1 MRRLVVT
8 GCGLVTPLGCGVQPV
23 WRRLL
28 AGRSGIRRLPD
39 SIVGDVPSKIAGVVP
54 DKAEDPDAGFDPLPL
69 APAKEMRHM
78 DRFIQFALMAADEA
92 IRQSGWTASTDEQR
106 NRTATIIA
114 SGIGGFHT
122 MMQATR
128 TVDTAGARKLS
139 PFTVPGFLVN
149 MAGAQISIRHGF
161 QGPIGAPVTACA
173 ASIQAIADG
182 ARLIRNGEADVA
194 VCGGSESCIERVS
207 LGSFAAARALST
219 RYNDTPEKA
228 SRPFDMARDGFVMSE
243 GSAVLVI
250 EALDHAI
257 ARGAAPLAEVLGYGT
272 TADAHH
278 IAAAPPDANGLQR
291 CMQIALQSA
300 RVAPDVVEYI
310 NAHATSTPLGDA
322 AELTAIRSVFGEN
335 AKLSVSSTKSSTGHL
350 LGAAGATAAIFVIQA
365 LLHGV
370 LPFTLNLHE
379 LDPAAGDIHVIG
391 GEPLQ
396 RAIGCAM
403 LNGFGFGGVNASL
416 LLKGWPGA
424 Q

>member
-28 AGRSGIRRLPD
+28 TGRSGIRRLPD